1 MATESD
7 LERQCRLHA
16 QSLGGYLL
24 KIRIPGTRGFHD
36 RLLLLPPGY
45 VAFIEFKHPG
55 GRGRKSAPQTLWQ
68 HRLEALAIPAFEI
81 SAYADFCTLCHKRGL
96 RQ

>member
-7 LERQCRLHA
+7 LERQCRRHA

-24 KIRIPGTRGFHD
+24 KIRTPGTRGFHD
-36 RLLLLPPGY
+36 RLLLLRGY
-45 VAFIEFKHPG
+45 TCFIEFKHPSG
-55 GRGRKSAPQTLWQ
+55 SGRKSAPQASWQ
-68 HRLEALAIPAFEI
+68 KRLEALSIPACEI
-81 SAYADFCTLCHKRGL
+81 NSYDDFITLCHKRGTP